1 MSKPRASI
9 WAAAPEPGIP
19 ESPAL
24 IADSDSLW
32 LAYCRAAD
40 EGVAVIQ
47 FRGVIDHH
55 LSPINDEGL
64 GRHPYA
70 GAGLEFY
77 GFNEVVGSAE
87 ADRWSSLGARHW
99 VVTFKDNTLDVVA
112 RSAEVLVSSM
122 AAATPLAAL
131 LATVKCV

>member
-1 MSKPRASI
+1 MSTPRASV
-9 WAAAPEPGIP
+9 WTEAPEPGIP

-32 LAYCRAAD
+32 VAYCRAAD
-40 EGVAVIQ
+40 HGVAVVQ
-47 FRGVIDHH
+47 FWGVIDHR

-70 GAGLEFY
+70 RAGLKFY
-77 GFNEVVGSAE
+77 TFHEVVGSAE

-112 RSAEVLVSSM
+112 RSAEVFVSSVS
-122 AAATPLAAL
+122 AATPF
-131 LATVKCV
+131 